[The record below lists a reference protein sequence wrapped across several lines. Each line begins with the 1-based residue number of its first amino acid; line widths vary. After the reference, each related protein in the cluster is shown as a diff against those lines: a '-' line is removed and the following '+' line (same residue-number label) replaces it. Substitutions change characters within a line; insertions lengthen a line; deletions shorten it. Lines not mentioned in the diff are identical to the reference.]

1 MPHIP
6 PTVTKIK
13 QRLFMTVG
21 GLYVVEELG
30 GGGLFTPPPPPTERE
45 PRAMDLPHGEKNETA
60 APPDAAAAAA
70 QGGSHADA
78 MEEEEHH
85 AASGASPS
93 MVGLGG
99 GGGGAQP
106 GEEGGGGGAASSA
119 ATPMTTEVVAPPPVV
134 TGTDDEAPHR
144 SATAGEMVVEEEQEE
159 DEDEGK
165 RSGGGGGKQRIYVA
179 GKMMFFN
186 SPGRDWRGLGRFKE
200 LEWRSDQEALP
211 LLDKMRSLRDVEVD
225 WDENWVYVGPHFLSC
240 PGLDHD
246 VDYFYQLDDEPRSGS
261 ALASVLRDEQRDF
274 TVDEREKQVLFD
286 NARHQIGKCD
296 VLYARLTDQKDCFWT
311 FTEIG
316 IAAGLGAL
324 TSPLSSLGLL
334 HCYMHPPPPPHLP
347 VLRRSPD
354 SWGPPPVWWHTQ
366 ESACT
371 STALWSRT
379 TPGSSPS
386 SPSIPREHGIPRP
399 RPPTR
404 DSSEWAFGR

>member
-1 MPHIP
+1 
-6 PTVTKIK
+6 
-13 QRLFMTVG
+13 
-21 GLYVVEELG
+21 
-30 GGGLFTPPPPPTERE
+30 
-45 PRAMDLPHGEKNETA
+45 MDLPHGEKNETA

-106 GEEGGGGGAASSA
+106 GEEGGGGGGAASSA

-144 SATAGEMVVEEEQEE
+144 SATAGEMVVEEEQE

-165 RSGGGGGKQRIYVA
+165 RSGGGGGGKQRIYVA

-324 TSPLSSLGLL
+324 TSPLSAS
-334 HCYMHPPPPPHLP
+334 
-347 VLRRSPD
+347 
-354 SWGPPPVWWHTQ
+354 
-366 ESACT
+366 
-371 STALWSRT
+371 
-379 TPGSSPS
+379 SSPS
-386 SPSIPREHGIPRP
+386 SIVTCTPHPHPTCLCCVAHPMAGDH
-399 RPPTR
+399 PPCGGTR
-404 DSSEWAFGR
+404 RKARVHRLPCGVARHLAPPPPLRAFQGNTVYPAPAPQQATAASGHSADDKNHADSSEWLPPWCGISGRSM